1 MSTYDRIPKSH
12 SKKPD
17 QFISFFDRLYHK
29 AYENGFKIVII
40 LSISALV
47 GLGVLFWRELHKS
60 QSEKIATQLFQAKGE
75 EEQEKIFDT
84 IRKKNPFKTAGIWA
98 SLEIANIA
106 SKKGNCDPVIEGLR
120 PYVGYGE
127 NKVLRTLVYQK
138 MGTCLQIKND
148 FSKAEQVYQQASS
161 DAKNLLKDWAH
172 LRLAFVLK
180 SLHKDEEA
188 KKVLEE
194 IIQEGSTASEPVKD
208 QARTYLLLSFS

>member
-1 MSTYDRIPKSH
+1 MSTYDRIPKNR

-29 AYENGFKIVII
+29 AYENGFKIVIV

-60 QSEKIATQLFQAKGE
+60 QSEKIANQLFEAKGE
-75 EEQEKIFDT
+75 ESQEKIFDT
-84 IRKKNPFKTAGIWA
+84 IRKKNPYKTVGVWA
-98 SLEIANIA
+98 SLEIADVA
-106 SKKGNCDPVIEGLR
+106 AKKGDCDKVVAELT
-120 PYVGYGE
+120 PYIGYGE
-127 NKVLRTLVYQK
+127 NRVLRSLVYQK
-138 MGTCLQIKND
+138 TGTCWQAKND
-148 FSKAEQVYQQASS
+148 LLKAEQVYQQASS
-161 DAKNLLKDWAH
+161 DQKNFLKDWAR